1 MAAEAPELSVIVLCY
16 RAEDEFFRVVP
27 PLDEALRATGIP
39 YELVLVA
46 NYWPGYV
53 DRTPALA
60 SEYANVRPHVRT
72 VAKPKRGHMGWDFRS
87 GLAAARGR
95 YLVVID
101 GDGQVPVHYAIDVYR
116 ELVSSGADI
125 VKGRRYAREDGS
137 VRTVNSLGYNLA
149 FRLLFGT
156 RGLWDINGRPKGMTR
171 EACEL
176 LALETD
182 DWFTDAEIVLKA
194 RERRLD
200 IREIPVRF
208 LRNEARTSFVGLGTV
223 REFVVNMVRW
233 RLARHPAQRRS
244 PRPAGPRGGLSLRRP
259 R

>member
-1 MAAEAPELSVIVLCY
+1 MLSVIVLCY
-16 RAEDEFFRVVP
+16 RAEEQFFHVVP
-27 PLDEALRATGIP
+27 PLDDALAAMQTP

-46 NYWPGYV
+46 NYWPGEN

-60 SEYANVRPHVRT
+60 EEYGAGRRHVRT
-72 VAKPKRGHMGWDFRS
+72 VVEPKRGDMGWDFRA

-101 GDGQVPVHYAIDVYR
+101 GDGQVPVHYAGDVYR
-116 ELVSSGADI
+116 ELAASEADI

-137 VRTVNSLGYNLA
+137 VRTLTSLGYNTA

-171 EACEL
+171 AAYEKLE
-176 LALETD
+176 LETD
-182 DWFTDAEIVLKA
+182 DWFPDAVIVLKA
-194 RERRLD
+194 RERGLA
-200 IREIPVRF
+200 IRELPVRF
-208 LRNEARTSFVGLGTV
+208 LRNEARASFVGVDTV
-223 REFVVNMVRW
+223 REFAVNMVRW
-233 RLARHPAQRRS
+233 RLGRHPAQRRTG
-244 PRPAGPRGGLSLRRP
+244 RRVGARGGLPLRRP

>member
-16 RAEDEFFRVVP
+16 RAERQFFRVVP
-27 PLDEALRATGIP
+27 PLDDALRASGTR

-46 NYWPGYV
+46 NYWPGAV
-53 DRTPALA
+53 DATPALA
-60 SEYANVRPHVRT
+60 SEYAAGRPHVRT
-72 VAKPKRGHMGWDFRS
+72 VIEPKRGDMGWDFRS
-87 GLAAARGR
+87 GLAAALGR

-116 ELVSSGADI
+116 ELVTTGADV
-125 VKGRRYAREDGS
+125 VKGRRHAREDGS

-171 EACEL
+171 AAYEE
-176 LALETD
+176 LALATD

-194 RERRLD
+194 RERGLE
-200 IREIPVRF
+200 IRELPVRF
-208 LRNEARTSFVGLGTV
+208 LRNEARGSFVGLDTV
-223 REFVVNMVRW
+223 REFVVNMVLW
-233 RLARHPAQRRS
+233 RLGRHPAQRRARRR
-244 PRPAGPRGGLSLRRP
+244 PRVRGGLSLRRP